1 MGSKA
6 DALASAV
13 QDGALKGVTLRLL
26 IEHLT
31 ALDTL
36 EFDLNGKLLDT
47 ASARKRLLY
56 NDCWL
61 DFDVFPPVLKQ
72 GWNNL
77 KVTVLVRASFEAAS
91 SATAARARSP

>member
-1 MGSKA
+1 M
-6 DALASAV
+6 

-77 KVTVLVRASFEAAS
+77 KVKVESRNPRVSAKLTLRSVEVLVRYAEEEG
-91 SATAARARSP
+91 